1 MIEPGGKK
9 MNKKTIYSE
18 VLYILA
24 IIILA
29 FAVNLMSIADLGM
42 SMIVCPAYILSE
54 KFDLLTYGQAEYL
67 IATIVFIIFC
77 LVMKKFKILYLLSYL
92 TGILYALFSDLIKIF
107 IPMFNQNLMVS
118 MNIRIIYFFIGMI
131 LSGLAVA
138 LFYKTYLYPQIYD
151 FFVKVVAQ
159 KYQISIKFFK
169 TCFDCSFLII
179 SFIMS
184 YVLFGELIGIGIGTI
199 IMAFCNGMMIEQFQ
213 NIIDQYFVC
222 IPHFEKLKIYLEGGI

>member
-1 MIEPGGKK
+1 

-18 VLYILA
+18 VLYLLA
-24 IIILA
+24 IVILA

-42 SMIVCPAYILSE
+42 SMIVCPAYIISE
-54 KFDLLTYGQAEYL
+54 RFSFLTYGQSEYF

-77 LVMKKFKILYLLSYL
+77 IVMKKFKISYLLSYL
-92 TGILYALFSDLIKIF
+92 TGILYALFSDLIKVLISIF
-107 IPMFNQNLMVS
+107 HQNLMLS
-118 MNIRIIYFFIGMI
+118 MNIRIICFFIGMI
-131 LSGLAVA
+131 LSGLAVS

-151 FFVKVVAQ
+151 FFVKVVAR
-159 KYQISIKFFK
+159 KYQISIKVFK

-184 YVLFGELIGIGIGTI
+184 YVLFGKLVGINVGTI
-199 IMAFCNGMMIEQFQ
+199 IMAFCNGMMIERFQ

>member
-1 MIEPGGKK
+1 

-77 LVMKKFKILYLLSYL
+77 Y
-92 TGILYALFSDLIKIF
+92 
-107 IPMFNQNLMVS
+107 
-118 MNIRIIYFFIGMI
+118 
-131 LSGLAVA
+131 
-138 LFYKTYLYPQIYD
+138 
-151 FFVKVVAQ
+151 
-159 KYQISIKFFK
+159 
-169 TCFDCSFLII
+169 CII
-179 SFIMS
+179 SYFI
-184 YVLFGELIGIGIGTI
+184 I
-199 IMAFCNGMMIEQFQ
+199 
-213 NIIDQYFVC
+213 VC
-222 IPHFEKLKIYLEGGI
+222 IIFYIVYYCFRFF